1 MPANGV
7 PCAVLVRRLAVLLC
21 VLVTAAPASAATK
34 LVVTGRGWGHGV
46 GMSQW
51 GAYGYARH
59 GWRWQRILAHYYTG
73 TTLGD
78 APVAKVRVLLEEKR
92 TAARIGCAGG
102 IRVSD
107 ATGRS
112 WSLAPG
118 TYAVG
123 RKLRLP
129 VGHKRLPVQRG
140 REHRERFVVVPAR
153 RTLRSPVVLDCPTAP
168 LVLNAR
174 AYHGTLVV
182 RRHAKKLSVV
192 NTLPLDQYVRGV
204 VAGEMPFRWTIGALA
219 AQAVAARS
227 YALATLKPG
236 KTFDLYDDTRSQV
249 YGGIA
254 YETTRTNLAVAKT
267 ANKVLLWH
275 GHVATTF
282 FFSTSGGRTADV
294 REVWPRLGD
303 VPYLRAVDDPYDARS
318 PHHLWGPVTLDA
330 ARVAKRLHVPA
341 GAFSVVR
348 SAGSGHVRSVRVGSR
363 SVDGDTFRHDLG
375 LASTWFELGELSLA
389 GSRPQVR
396 FGGKVG
402 LAMQAEG
409 VGRAKLQRRIGAG
422 SWKTLAV
429 VDGRRRVTVEPR
441 GHTLYRLAT
450 RTVTGPVVAVA
461 VAPRLR
467 VEPAAAEELSGT
479 VEPVLRGELTVMRR
493 VAAGW
498 KVVAHPKLDARGAFT
513 APLRLR
519 PGTYRVTRAGDARYA
534 PATASLLVTTR
545 LLASLS
551 H

>member
-1 MPANGV
+1 
-7 PCAVLVRRLAVLLC
+7 
-21 VLVTAAPASAATK
+21 
-34 LVVTGRGWGHGV
+34 VTGRGWGHGV

-59 GWRWQRILAHYYTG
+59 GWRWQRILTHYYTG

-78 APVAKVRVLLEEKR
+78 APLAKVRVLLEEKQ
-92 TAARIGCAGG
+92 TSARVACAGA
-102 IRVSD
+102 IKVSD

-112 WSLAPG
+112 YPLAAG

-123 RKLRLP
+123 RRLRLP
-129 VGHKRLPVQRG
+129 VGRKRVPVQRG
-140 REHRERFVVVPAR
+140 RQHRERFVVVPAK
-153 RTLRSPVVLDCPTAP
+153 RTLHAPVVFDCPSAP
-168 LVLNAR
+168 LTLNGR

-182 RRHAKKLSVV
+182 RRSAGRLSVV
-192 NTLPLDQYVRGV
+192 NTLPLDAYVAGV
-204 VAGEMPFRWTIGALA
+204 VAGEMPFRWSIGALA

-227 YALATLKPG
+227 YALATLKPT
-236 KTFDLYDDTRSQV
+236 KTFDLYADTRSQV

-254 YETTRTNLAVAKT
+254 YETPRTNLAVAKT

-275 GHVATTF
+275 GRVATTF

-294 REVWPRLGD
+294 RDVWPSLGN

-341 GAFSVVR
+341 GAFAVVR
-348 SAGSGHVRSVRVGSR
+348 SPSGHVRSVRIGSR
-363 SVDGDTFRHDLG
+363 DVAADTFRHELG
-375 LASTWFELGELSLA
+375 LASTWFDLGELSLA
-389 GSRPQVR
+389 GSRPQVT
-396 FGGKVG
+396 FGGKLA
-402 LAMQAEG
+402 LAMQADG

-450 RTVTGPVVAVA
+450 RTVSGPVVAVA
-461 VAPRLR
+461 VAPRLH
-467 VEPAAAEELSGT
+467 VEPAAAAELAGA
-479 VEPVLRGELTVMRR
+479 VEPALRGDLTVMRR

-498 KVVAHPKLDARGAFT
+498 KVVAHPKLDAHGTFN

-519 PGTYRVTRAGDARYA
+519 PGTYRVTRAGDDRYA
-534 PATASLLVTTR
+534 AATASLRVTSR
-545 LLASLS
+545 LLTSLS